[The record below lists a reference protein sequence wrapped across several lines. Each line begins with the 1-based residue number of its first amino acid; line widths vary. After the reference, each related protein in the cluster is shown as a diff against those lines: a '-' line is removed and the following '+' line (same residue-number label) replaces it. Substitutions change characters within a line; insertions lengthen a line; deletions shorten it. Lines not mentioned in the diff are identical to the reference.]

1 MENPTKKAVGSLAL
15 RKQLKK
21 SPKLEKKIGD
31 MHACLAKGT
40 SQILKFWGF
49 PLKTETLFWILT
61 PRHRAISHIKHSVRI
76 ITASI
81 PKTINEPNT

>member
-31 MHACLAKGT
+31 MHTCLAKGT
-40 SQILKFWGF
+40 SQILKFCGF
-49 PLKTETLFWILT
+49 PLK
-61 PRHRAISHIKHSVRI
+61 
-76 ITASI
+76 ASR
-81 PKTINEPNT
+81 KDFVSYKNRE